1 MPKIRRALVS
11 VSDKADVA
19 WLARELSDMGVEV
32 ISTGGTYKLLRNDGI
47 NAIPVAEVTGFPE
60 MLDGRVKTLHPMVH
74 GGILA
79 DRSNPEHMR
88 QLEFQKIPPI
98 DLIVVNLYPFA
109 ETVAKKGV
117 TRAEAIEQ
125 IDIGGPTMVRAAAKN
140 HAHVAVVVNPS
151 RYESI
156 IDEMK
161 KTGGEISEATCRDL
175 AMEAFAHTADYD
187 ANIHAYLSGR
197 QKFPD
202 ALTLSLRK
210 VSGLRYGE
218 NPHQEA
224 ALYGEAGYAGTS
236 LSRAPQVSGP
246 ALSFNNI
253 LDGEAAWSTALEFDE
268 PACVIIK
275 HNNPCGVAV
284 AEHLWVAY
292 ERALDCDPVSA
303 FGSVIA
309 FNRSLCKKGAQAL
322 MGNFIELVL
331 APSYEPDA
339 LELLRS
345 KEGLRLLE
353 MGKID
358 GGDRT
363 GRDYR
368 HIRGGMLAQD
378 YDTDPY
384 DVSTMDVVT
393 KTSPTEQ
400 QWDDLIFAIKVAK
413 HVKSNAIVLARDA
426 ATVGVGAG
434 QMSRVD
440 AAAIAVEKA
449 GKKAAGCVA
458 ASDAF
463 FPFPDAVEKVVEA
476 GALAIIEPGG
486 SKKDDEAIAVC
497 DKNKV
502 AMVFT
507 GRRHFRH

>member
-1 MPKIRRALVS
+1 MS
-11 VSDKADVA
+11 VSDKADVVR
-19 WLARELSDMGVEV
+19 LARELSDMGVEI
-32 ISTGGTYKLLRNDGI
+32 ISTGGTYKLLRNEGI
-47 NAIPVAEVTGFPE
+47 NAVPVADVTGFPE

-79 DRSNPEHMR
+79 DRSNRDHMR

-98 DLIVVNLYPFA
+98 DLVVVNLYPFA
-109 ETVAKKGV
+109 KTVEKKGV

-125 IDIGGPTMVRAAAKN
+125 IDIGGPTMLRAAAKN
-140 HAHVAVVVNPS
+140 HAHVAVVVNHL
-151 RYESI
+151 RYQSI
-156 IDEMK
+156 IQEMK
-161 KTGGEISEATCRDL
+161 EKNGEISEATCREL
-175 AMEAFAHTADYD
+175 AIEAFAHTADYD

-202 ALTLSLRK
+202 TLTLSLRK
-210 VSGLRYGE
+210 MSGLRYGE

-224 ALYGEAGYAGTS
+224 ALYSEVGSDGAS

-253 LDGEAAWSTALEFDE
+253 LDGESAWSTALEFDE

-284 AEHLWVAY
+284 AEHLSVAH
-292 ERALDCDPVSA
+292 ERAFDCDPVSA

-309 FNRSLCKKGAQAL
+309 FNRVVDKKTAQAL
-322 MGNFIELVL
+322 TGNFIELVL
-331 APSYEPDA
+331 APSYDPDA

-353 MGKID
+353 IGRIEERE
-358 GGDRT
+358 RT

-368 HIRGGMLAQD
+368 HISGGMLAQD

-384 DVSTMDVVT
+384 DLSTMNVVT
-393 KTSPTEQ
+393 KASPAEG
-400 QWDDLIFAIKVAK
+400 QWDDLIFAMKVAK
-413 HVKSNAIVLARDA
+413 HVKSNAIVLVKDA

-440 AAAIAVEKA
+440 SAAIAVEKA
-449 GKKAAGCVA
+449 GKKAAGCVV

-463 FPFPDAVEKVVEA
+463 FPFPDAVEKVIEA
-476 GALAIIEPGG
+476 GAVAIIQPGG
-486 SKKDDEAIAVC
+486 SKKDDEAVAVC

>member
-1 MPKIRRALVS
+1 MS
-11 VSDKADVA
+11 VSDKADVVR
-19 WLARELSDMGVEV
+19 LARELSDMGVEI
-32 ISTGGTYKLLRNDGI
+32 ISTGGTYKLLRKEGI
-47 NAIPVAEVTGFPE
+47 NAVPVADVTGFPE

-79 DRSNPEHMR
+79 DRSNPNHMR
-88 QLEFQKIPPI
+88 QLEFQKITQV
-98 DLIVVNLYPFA
+98 DLVVVNLYPFA
-109 ETVAKKGV
+109 KTVAKKGV

-125 IDIGGPTMVRAAAKN
+125 IDIGGPTMLRAAAKN
-140 HAHVAVVVNPS
+140 HTHVAVVVNPL

-156 IDEMK
+156 IQEMREK
-161 KTGGEISEATCRDL
+161 NGEISESTCREL
-175 AMEAFAHTADYD
+175 AIEAFAHTADYD

-202 ALTLSLRK
+202 TLTLSLRK
-210 VSGLRYGE
+210 MSGLRYGE

-224 ALYGEAGYAGTS
+224 ALYSEVGSDGAS

-253 LDGEAAWSTALEFDE
+253 LDGESAWSTALEFDE

-284 AEHLWVAY
+284 AEHLSVAY
-292 ERALDCDPVSA
+292 ERAFDCDPVSA

-309 FNRSLCKKGAQAL
+309 FNRVIDKKTAQAL
-322 MGNFIELVL
+322 TGNFIELVL
-331 APSYEPDA
+331 APSYDPDA

-345 KEGLRLLE
+345 KESLRLLE
-353 MGKID
+353 IGRIEE
-358 GGDRT
+358 GERT

-368 HIRGGMLAQD
+368 HISGGVLAQD

-384 DVSTMDVVT
+384 DLSTMNVVT
-393 KTSPTEQ
+393 KASPAEG
-400 QWDDLIFAIKVAK
+400 QWDDLVFAMKVAK
-413 HVKSNAIVLARDA
+413 HVKSNAIVLVKDA

-440 AAAIAVEKA
+440 SAAIAVEKA
-449 GKKAAGCVA
+449 GKKAAGCAV

-463 FPFPDAVEKVVEA
+463 FPFPDAVEKIIEA
-476 GALAIIEPGG
+476 GAVAIIQPGG
-486 SKKDDEAIAVC
+486 SKKDGEAISVC
-497 DKNKV
+497 DKHKV
-502 AMVFT
+502 AMVLT

>member
-19 WLARELSDMGVEV
+19 WFARDLSDMGVEV
-32 ISTGGTYKLLRNDGI
+32 ISTGGTYKLLRDEGVKVT
-47 NAIPVAEVTGFPE
+47 PVAEVTGFPE

-88 QLEFQKIPPI
+88 QLDFQKIQPI
-98 DLIVVNLYPFA
+98 DLVVVNLYPFA
-109 ETVAKKGV
+109 KTVAKKGV

-140 HAHVAVVVNPS
+140 HAHVAVVVNPL
-151 RYESI
+151 RYKSI
-156 IDEMK
+156 IQEMK
-161 KTGGEISEATCRDL
+161 EKNGEISEATCREL

-202 ALTLSLRK
+202 TLTLSLRK

-224 ALYGEAGYAGTS
+224 ALYSEVGSAGAS
-236 LSRAPQVSGP
+236 LSRASQVSGP

-253 LDGEAAWSTALEFDE
+253 LDGESAWSTALEFEE
-268 PACVIIK
+268 PACIIIK

-284 AEHLWVAY
+284 AEDLSVAY
-292 ERALDCDPVSA
+292 ERAFHCDPVSA

-309 FNRSLCKKGAQAL
+309 FNRVIDRKTAQAL
-322 MGNFIELVL
+322 IGNFIELVL

-339 LELLRS
+339 LELLSS

-353 MGKID
+353 MGEIEERE
-358 GGDRT
+358 RT
-363 GRDYR
+363 GRDLR
-368 HIRGGMLAQD
+368 HIFGGMLAQD

-384 DVSTMDVVT
+384 DMATMKVVT
-393 KTSPTEQ
+393 KASPAEE
-400 QWDDLIFAIKVAK
+400 QWDDLVFAMKVAK
-413 HVKSNAIVLARDA
+413 HVKSNAIVLVKDA

-440 AAAIAVEKA
+440 SAAIAVEKA
-449 GKKAAGCVA
+449 GEKAAGCVA

-463 FPFPDAVEKVVEA
+463 FPFPDALEKVIEA
-476 GALAIIEPGG
+476 GAVAVIQPGG
-486 SKKDDEAIAVC
+486 SKKDDEAISTC

>member
-1 MPKIRRALVS
+1 MS

-32 ISTGGTYKLLRNDGI
+32 ISTGGTYKLLRNEGT
-47 NAIPVAEVTGFPE
+47 NAVPVAEVTGFPE

-88 QLEFQKIPPI
+88 QLDFQKIIPI
-98 DLIVVNLYPFA
+98 DLVVVNLYPFVK
-109 ETVAKKGV
+109 TVAKKGV

-140 HAHVAVVVNPS
+140 HAHVAVVVNPA
-151 RYESI
+151 RYKSI
-156 IDEMK
+156 IQEMK
-161 KTGGEISEATCRDL
+161 EKNGEISEETCREL
-175 AMEAFAHTADYD
+175 AMEAFAHTAEYD
-187 ANIHAYLSGR
+187 ANIYAYLSGR

-202 ALTLSLRK
+202 TLTLSLRK

-218 NPHQEA
+218 NPYQEA
-224 ALYGEAGYAGTS
+224 ALYSEVGSLGAS

-284 AEHLWVAY
+284 AERLWAAY
-292 ERALDCDPVSA
+292 ERAFDCDPVSA

-309 FNRSLCKKGAQAL
+309 FNRPLCRKAAEAL

-345 KEGLRLLE
+345 KDSLRLLE
-353 MGKID
+353 MGKIEE
-358 GGDRT
+358 GERT

-368 HIRGGMLAQD
+368 HIQGGMLAQD

-384 DVSTMDVVT
+384 DISTMNVVT
-393 KTSPTEQ
+393 KASPAEE
-400 QWDDLIFAIKVAK
+400 QWDDLVFAMKVAK

-440 AAAIAVEKA
+440 SAAIAVEKA
-449 GKKAAGCVA
+449 GKKAAGCVV

-463 FPFPDAVEKVVEA
+463 FPFPDAVEKVIEA
-476 GALAIIEPGG
+476 GAVAIIQPGG
-486 SKKDDEAIAVC
+486 SKKDDDAISVC
-497 DKNKV
+497 DRNKV

>member
-1 MPKIRRALVS
+1 VS
-11 VSDKADVA
+11 VSDKADVVR
-19 WLARELSDMGVEV
+19 LARELSDMGVEI
-32 ISTGGTYKLLRNDGI
+32 ISTGGTYKLLRNEGI
-47 NAIPVAEVTGFPE
+47 NAVPVADVTGFPE

-79 DRSNPEHMR
+79 DRSNRDHMR

-98 DLIVVNLYPFA
+98 DLVVVNLYPFA
-109 ETVAKKGV
+109 KTVEKKGV

-125 IDIGGPTMVRAAAKN
+125 IDIGGPTMLRAAAKN
-140 HAHVAVVVNPS
+140 HAHVAVVVNHL
-151 RYESI
+151 RYQSI
-156 IDEMK
+156 IQEMREK
-161 KTGGEISEATCRDL
+161 NGEISEATCREL
-175 AMEAFAHTADYD
+175 AIEAFAHTADYD

-202 ALTLSLRK
+202 TLTLSLRK
-210 VSGLRYGE
+210 MSGLRYGE

-224 ALYGEAGYAGTS
+224 ALYSEVGSDGAS

-253 LDGEAAWSTALEFDE
+253 LDGESAWSTALEFDE

-284 AEHLWVAY
+284 AEHLSVAH
-292 ERALDCDPVSA
+292 ERAFDCDPVSA

-309 FNRSLCKKGAQAL
+309 FNRVVDKKTAQAL
-322 MGNFIELVL
+322 TGNFIELVL
-331 APSYEPDA
+331 APSYDPDA

-353 MGKID
+353 IGRIEERE
-358 GGDRT
+358 RT

-368 HIRGGMLAQD
+368 HISGGMLAQD

-384 DVSTMDVVT
+384 DLSTMNVVT
-393 KTSPTEQ
+393 KASPAEG
-400 QWDDLIFAIKVAK
+400 QWDDLIFAMKVAK
-413 HVKSNAIVLARDA
+413 HVKSNAIVLVKDA

-440 AAAIAVEKA
+440 SAAIAVEKA
-449 GKKAAGCVA
+449 GKKAAGCVV

-463 FPFPDAVEKVVEA
+463 FPFPDAVEKVIEA
-476 GALAIIEPGG
+476 GAVAIIQPGG
-486 SKKDDEAIAVC
+486 SKKDDEAVAVC

>member
-1 MPKIRRALVS
+1 MS
-11 VSDKADVA
+11 VSDKADVVR
-19 WLARELSDMGVEV
+19 LARELSDMGVEI
-32 ISTGGTYKLLRNDGI
+32 ISTGGTYKLLRNEGI
-47 NAIPVAEVTGFPE
+47 NAVPVADVTGFPE

-79 DRSNPEHMR
+79 DRSNRDHMR

-98 DLIVVNLYPFA
+98 DLVVVNLYPFA
-109 ETVAKKGV
+109 KTVEKKGV

-125 IDIGGPTMVRAAAKN
+125 IDIGGPTMLRAAAKN
-140 HAHVAVVVNPS
+140 HAHVAVVVNHL
-151 RYESI
+151 RYQSI
-156 IDEMK
+156 IQEMK
-161 KTGGEISEATCRDL
+161 EKNGEISEATCREL
-175 AMEAFAHTADYD
+175 AIEAFAHTADYD

-202 ALTLSLRK
+202 TLTLSLRK
-210 VSGLRYGE
+210 MSGLRYGE

-224 ALYGEAGYAGTS
+224 ALYSEVGSDGAS

-253 LDGEAAWSTALEFDE
+253 LDGESAWSTTLEFDE

-284 AEHLWVAY
+284 AEHLSVAH
-292 ERALDCDPVSA
+292 ERAFDCDPVSA

-309 FNRSLCKKGAQAL
+309 FNRVVDKKTAQAL
-322 MGNFIELVL
+322 TGNFIELVL
-331 APSYEPDA
+331 APSYDPDA

-353 MGKID
+353 IGRIEERE
-358 GGDRT
+358 RT

-368 HIRGGMLAQD
+368 HISGGMLAQD

-384 DVSTMDVVT
+384 DLSTMNVVT
-393 KTSPTEQ
+393 KASPAEG
-400 QWDDLIFAIKVAK
+400 QWDDLIFAMKVAK
-413 HVKSNAIVLARDA
+413 HVKSNAIVLVKDA

-440 AAAIAVEKA
+440 SAAIAVEKA
-449 GKKAAGCVA
+449 GKKAAGCVV

-463 FPFPDAVEKVVEA
+463 FPFPDAVEKVIEA
-476 GALAIIEPGG
+476 GAVAIIQPGG
-486 SKKDDEAIAVC
+486 SKKDDEAVAVC

>member
-1 MPKIRRALVS
+1 MS
-11 VSDKADVA
+11 VSDKADVVR
-19 WLARELSDMGVEV
+19 LARELSDMGVEI
-32 ISTGGTYKLLRNDGI
+32 ISTGGTYKLLRKEGI
-47 NAIPVAEVTGFPE
+47 NAVPVADVTGFPE

-79 DRSNPEHMR
+79 DRSNPNHMR
-88 QLEFQKIPPI
+88 QLEFQKITQV
-98 DLIVVNLYPFA
+98 DLVVVNLYPFA
-109 ETVAKKGV
+109 KTVAKKGV

-125 IDIGGPTMVRAAAKN
+125 IDIGGPTMLRAAAKN
-140 HAHVAVVVNPS
+140 HAHVAVVVNPL
-151 RYESI
+151 RYQSI
-156 IDEMK
+156 IQEMK
-161 KTGGEISEATCRDL
+161 EKNGEISESTCREL
-175 AMEAFAHTADYD
+175 AIEAFAHTADYD

-202 ALTLSLRK
+202 TLTLSLRK
-210 VSGLRYGE
+210 MSGLRYGE

-224 ALYGEAGYAGTS
+224 ALYSEVGSDGAS

-253 LDGEAAWSTALEFDE
+253 LDGESAWSTALEFDE

-284 AEHLWVAY
+284 AEHLSVAY
-292 ERALDCDPVSA
+292 ERAFDCDPVSA

-309 FNRSLCKKGAQAL
+309 FNRVIDKKTAQAL
-322 MGNFIELVL
+322 TGNFIELVL
-331 APSYEPDA
+331 APSYDPDA

-345 KEGLRLLE
+345 KESLRLLE
-353 MGKID
+353 IGRIEE
-358 GGDRT
+358 GERT

-368 HIRGGMLAQD
+368 HISGGVLAQD

-384 DVSTMDVVT
+384 DLSTMNVVT
-393 KTSPTEQ
+393 KASPAEG
-400 QWDDLIFAIKVAK
+400 QWDDLVFAMKVAK
-413 HVKSNAIVLARDA
+413 HVKSNAIVLVKDA

-440 AAAIAVEKA
+440 SAAIAVEKA
-449 GKKAAGCVA
+449 GKKAAGCAV

-463 FPFPDAVEKVVEA
+463 FPFPDAVEKIIEA
-476 GALAIIEPGG
+476 GAVAIIQPGG
-486 SKKDDEAIAVC
+486 SKKDGEAISVC
-497 DKNKV
+497 DKHKV
-502 AMVFT
+502 AMVLT

>member
-1 MPKIRRALVS
+1 VS

-19 WLARELSDMGVEV
+19 WLARELSEMGVEV
-32 ISTGGTYKLLRNDGI
+32 ISTGGTYKLLRNEGI

-98 DLIVVNLYPFA
+98 DLVVVNLYPFA
-109 ETVAKKGV
+109 KTVAKKGV
-117 TRAEAIEQ
+117 TRAEAVEQ

-140 HAHVAVVVNPS
+140 HAHVAVVVNPA
-151 RYESI
+151 RYKSI
-156 IDEMK
+156 IQEMK
-161 KTGGEISEATCRDL
+161 EKNGEISDSTCREL
-175 AMEAFAHTADYD
+175 AREAFAHTADYD

-202 ALTLSLRK
+202 TLTLSLRK

-224 ALYGEAGYAGTS
+224 ALYSEMGSVGAS

-246 ALSFNNI
+246 AISFNNI

-268 PACVIIK
+268 PVCVIIK
-275 HNNPCGVAV
+275 HTNPCGVAV
-284 AEHLWVAY
+284 AEHPAAAY
-292 ERALDCDPVSA
+292 RRAFGCDPVSA
-303 FGSVIA
+303 YGSVIA
-309 FNRSLCKKGAQAL
+309 FNRPLDKKTAEAL
-322 MGNFIELVL
+322 MGNFIELVV
-331 APSYEPDA
+331 APSYEPNA

-345 KEGLRLLE
+345 KEGLRLVE
-353 MGKID
+353 MGKAEE
-358 GGDRT
+358 GERT

-368 HIRGGMLAQD
+368 HIFGGMLAQD

-384 DVSTMDVVT
+384 DVSTMNVVT
-393 KTSPTEQ
+393 KASPAEE
-400 QWDDLIFAIKVAK
+400 QWDDLVFAMKVAK
-413 HVKSNAIVLARDA
+413 HVKSNAIVLARDS

-440 AAAIAVEKA
+440 SAAIAVLKA
-449 GKKAAGCVA
+449 GDRAKGCVV

-463 FPFPDAVEKVVEA
+463 FPFPDAVEKVIEA
-476 GALAIIEPGG
+476 GAVAIIQPGG
-486 SKKDDEAIAVC
+486 SVKDDEAISVC
-497 DKNKV
+497 DSDKV

>member
-1 MPKIRRALVS
+1 MS
-11 VSDKADVA
+11 VSDKADVVR
-19 WLARELSDMGVEV
+19 LARELSDMGVEI
-32 ISTGGTYKLLRNDGI
+32 ISTGGTYKLLRNEGI
-47 NAIPVAEVTGFPE
+47 NAVPVADVTGFPE

-79 DRSNPEHMR
+79 DRSNRDHMR

-98 DLIVVNLYPFA
+98 DLVVVNLYPFA
-109 ETVAKKGV
+109 KTVEKKGV

-125 IDIGGPTMVRAAAKN
+125 IDIGGPTMLRAAAKN
-140 HAHVAVVVNPS
+140 HAHVAVVVNHL
-151 RYESI
+151 RYQSI
-156 IDEMK
+156 IQEMK
-161 KTGGEISEATCRDL
+161 EKNGEISEATCREL
-175 AMEAFAHTADYD
+175 AIEAFAHTADYD

-202 ALTLSLRK
+202 TLTLSLRK
-210 VSGLRYGE
+210 MSGLRYGE

-224 ALYGEAGYAGTS
+224 ALYSEVGSDGAS

-253 LDGEAAWSTALEFDE
+253 LDGESAWSTTLEFDE

-284 AEHLWVAY
+284 AEHLSVAH
-292 ERALDCDPVSA
+292 ERAFDCDPVSA

-309 FNRSLCKKGAQAL
+309 FNRVVDKKTAQAL
-322 MGNFIELVL
+322 TGNFIELVL
-331 APSYEPDA
+331 APSYDPDA

-353 MGKID
+353 IGRIEERE
-358 GGDRT
+358 RT

-368 HIRGGMLAQD
+368 HISGGMLAQD

-384 DVSTMDVVT
+384 DLSTMNVVT
-393 KTSPTEQ
+393 KASPAEG
-400 QWDDLIFAIKVAK
+400 QWDDLIFAMKVAK
-413 HVKSNAIVLARDA
+413 HVKSNAIVLVKDS

-440 AAAIAVEKA
+440 SAAIAVEKA
-449 GKKAAGCVA
+449 GKKAAGCVV

-463 FPFPDAVEKVVEA
+463 FPFPDAVEKVIEA
-476 GALAIIEPGG
+476 GAVAIIQPGG
-486 SKKDDEAIAVC
+486 SKKDDEAVAVC

>member
-1 MPKIRRALVS
+1 MS
-11 VSDKADVA
+11 VSDKADVVR
-19 WLARELSDMGVEV
+19 LARELSDMGVEI
-32 ISTGGTYKLLRNDGI
+32 ISTGGTYKLLRNEGI
-47 NAIPVAEVTGFPE
+47 NAVPVADVTGFPE

-79 DRSNPEHMR
+79 DRSNRDHMR

-98 DLIVVNLYPFA
+98 DLVVVNLYPFA
-109 ETVAKKGV
+109 KTVEKKGV

-125 IDIGGPTMVRAAAKN
+125 IDIGGPTMLRAAAKN
-140 HAHVAVVVNPS
+140 HAHVAVVVNHL
-151 RYESI
+151 RYQSI
-156 IDEMK
+156 IQEMREK
-161 KTGGEISEATCRDL
+161 NGEISEATCREL
-175 AMEAFAHTADYD
+175 AIEAFAHTADYD

-202 ALTLSLRK
+202 TLTLSLRK
-210 VSGLRYGE
+210 MSGLRYGE

-224 ALYGEAGYAGTS
+224 ALYSEVGSDGAS

-253 LDGEAAWSTALEFDE
+253 LDGESAWSTALEFDE

-284 AEHLWVAY
+284 AEHLSVAH
-292 ERALDCDPVSA
+292 ERAFDCDPVSA

-309 FNRSLCKKGAQAL
+309 FNRVVDKKTAQAL
-322 MGNFIELVL
+322 TGNFIELVL
-331 APSYEPDA
+331 APSYDPDA

-353 MGKID
+353 IGRIEERE
-358 GGDRT
+358 RT

-368 HIRGGMLAQD
+368 HISGGMLAQD

-384 DVSTMDVVT
+384 DLSTMNVVT
-393 KTSPTEQ
+393 KASPAEG
-400 QWDDLIFAIKVAK
+400 QWDDLIFAMKVAK
-413 HVKSNAIVLARDA
+413 HVKSNAIVLVKDA

-440 AAAIAVEKA
+440 SAAIAVEKA
-449 GKKAAGCVA
+449 GKKAAGCVV

-463 FPFPDAVEKVVEA
+463 FPFPDAVEKVIEA
-476 GALAIIEPGG
+476 GAVAIIQPGG
-486 SKKDDEAIAVC
+486 SKKDDEAVAVC